1 MIIKV
6 YRSNL
11 SRMNVWVRWHT
22 FFLNW
27 TQKRLNERQFLILS
41 SAMIG
46 LTAGMAAVIL
56 KTFVHYI
63 GEALTDN
70 RTFISQYYLYPFFPL
85 VGLLLVVTYVKRFHQ
100 GKLEKGTAFVLYSI
114 SRKSSLLA
122 PVHMF
127 AHVISSGITI
137 GFGGSSGLEAPIA
150 VTGAGI
156 GSNFSRTY
164 HLNYKNRT
172 LLLSCGAAAGIAA
185 AFNAPIA
192 GVLFAI
198 EVLLIDIS
206 ATAFIPLIIA
216 AAIGTLCSKVV
227 LKEGIL
233 MSFTMQQAFNFA
245 NLHFYLLLGIL
256 SGFISIYHARMFMRI
271 DAAFEHVQ
279 RPYVK
284 ALIGGMI
291 LMILIFLFPPLFG
304 EGYASIISLSNSNTE
319 NLILNSAFRDILHN
333 EWLVLLFIGA
343 MVFMKAIATAATLS
357 GGGNGG
363 NFAPSLMVGAFSGF
377 VFSRAINLTGI
388 AKLPESNFTL
398 VAMAGVMTGVMHAP
412 LTAIFLIAEITG
424 GYGLMIPLM
433 IVSSVAYVAVKI
445 FDPDSI
451 DTKKLA
457 RKGELITHDRDKKIL
472 SYITLEGI
480 LEKDFQPINE
490 KARLRELITII
501 EKSHRNI
508 YPVLTDDQKLAG
520 IIQLDSIREI
530 MFHQELYDQVLIK
543 ELMQKPPAVIS
554 VNESM
559 ESVMQKFD
567 DTHAWNL
574 PVVSGGVYAG
584 FISKSVIFN
593 KYRTQLIER
602 SVQ

>member
-1 MIIKV
+1 
-6 YRSNL
+6 
-11 SRMNVWVRWHT
+11 
-22 FFLNW
+22 
-27 TQKRLNERQFLILS
+27 
-41 SAMIG
+41 MIG
-46 LTAGMAAVIL
+46 LTAGLAAVIL

-63 GEALTDN
+63 HDALTDN
-70 RTFISQYYLYPFFPL
+70 TTFISQYYLYPFFPL
-85 VGLLLVVTYVKRFHQ
+85 IGLLIVVTYVKRFHK
-100 GKLEKGTAFVLYSI
+100 GALEKGTSFVLYSI

-122 PVHMF
+122 PLHMF
-127 AHVISSGITI
+127 AHVITSGITI

-150 VTGAGI
+150 VTGAAI

-227 LKEGIL
+227 LQQGIL
-233 MSFTMQQAFNFA
+233 MSFTTQQAFDFSNTPY
-245 NLHFYLLLGIL
+245 YLLLGL
-256 SGFISIYHARMFMRI
+256 FAGFISIYHSRVF
-271 DAAFEHVQ
+271 VQ
-279 RPYVK
+279 VDNLFDKIKQPYAK
-284 ALIGGMI
+284 AITGGALLI
-291 LMILIFLFPPLFG
+291 LLIFLFPPLFG
-304 EGYASIISLSNSNTE
+304 EGYDSIISLSESNTQS
-319 NLILNSAFRDILHN
+319 LLLNSAFRDYLNN
-333 EWLVLLFIGA
+333 EWLVLLFIGGI
-343 MVFMKAIATAATLS
+343 VFIKVFATAATLS

-377 VFSRAINLTGI
+377 VFARFVNLTGFT
-388 AKLPESNFTL
+388 KLPESNFTL

-433 IVSSVAYVAVKI
+433 IVSSVAYVVVKI
-445 FDPDSI
+445 FEPDSI

-457 RKGELITHDRDKKIL
+457 KKGELISHDRDKRIL
-472 SYITLEGI
+472 SYITLETI
-480 LEKDFQPINE
+480 LEKDFQPVYE
-490 KARLRELITII
+490 KAKLRELITII
-501 EKSHRNI
+501 EKSHRNV
-508 YPVLTDDQKLAG
+508 YPVITETNQLVG

-530 MFHQELYDQVLIK
+530 MFHQELYDTVLIK
-543 ELMQKPPAVIS
+543 ELMQKPAAIIS
-554 VNESM
+554 MNESM
-559 ESVMQKFD
+559 GSIMQKFD
-567 DTHAWNL
+567 KTHAWNL
-574 PVVSGGVYAG
+574 PVVSNGTYAG
-584 FISKSVIFN
+584 FISKSEIFN
-593 KYRTQLIER
+593 KYRNHLIER

>member
-1 MIIKV
+1 
-6 YRSNL
+6 
-11 SRMNVWVRWHT
+11 MNVWVRWHT
-22 FFLNW
+22 FFLDW

-46 LTAGMAAVIL
+46 LTAGLAAVIL

-63 GEALTDN
+63 HDALTDN
-70 RTFISQYYLYPFFPL
+70 TTFISQYYLYPFFPL
-85 VGLLLVVTYVKRFHQ
+85 IGLLLVVTYVKRFHN
-100 GKLEKGTAFVLYSI
+100 GSLEKGTAFILYSI

-122 PVHMF
+122 PVHMI
-127 AHVISSGITI
+127 AHVITSGMTI

-227 LKEGIL
+227 LQQGIL
-233 MSFTMQQAFNFA
+233 MSFTTQQAFDFGNTPY
-245 NLHFYLLLGIL
+245 YLLLGL
-256 SGFISIYHARMFMRI
+256 FAGFISIYHSRVFVRI
-271 DAAFEHVQ
+271 DNLFSKINQ
-279 RPYVK
+279 PYAK
-284 ALIGGMI
+284 AIIGGVI

-304 EGYASIISLSNSNTE
+304 EGYSSIISLSESNTQS
-319 NLILNSAFRDILHN
+319 LLANSAFREYLNN
-333 EWLVLLFIGA
+333 EWLILLFIGVI
-343 MVFMKAIATAATLS
+343 VFMKVFATAATLS

-377 VFSRAINLTGI
+377 VFARFVNLTGFT
-388 AKLPESNFTL
+388 KLPESNFTL

-433 IVSSVAYVAVKI
+433 IVSSVAYVVVKI
-445 FDPDSI
+445 FEPDSI

-457 RKGELITHDRDKKIL
+457 KKGELITHDRDKKIL

-480 LEKDFQPINE
+480 IEKDFQTVQE

-508 YPVLTDDQKLAG
+508 YPVVTEDNKLTG
-520 IIQLDSIREI
+520 IILLDSIREI
-530 MFHQELYDQVLIK
+530 MFHQELYDKVFIK
-543 ELMQKPPAVIS
+543 ELMQKPPAIIS
-554 VNESM
+554 MDESM
-559 ESVMQKFD
+559 ESVMRKFD
-567 DTHAWNL
+567 ETNAWNL
-574 PVVSGGVYAG
+574 PVVSKGVYAG

-593 KYRTQLIER
+593 KYRNHLIER
-602 SVQ
+602 SVH

>member
-1 MIIKV
+1 
-6 YRSNL
+6 
-11 SRMNVWVRWHT
+11 MNVWVRWHT

-27 TQKRLNERQFLILS
+27 TQKRLSERQFLILS

-46 LTAGMAAVIL
+46 LTAGLAAVVL

-63 GEALTDN
+63 HDALTDN
-70 RTFISQYYLYPFFPL
+70 TTFISQYYLYPFFPMI
-85 VGLLLVVTYVKRFHQ
+85 GLLLVVFYVKRFHQ
-100 GKLEKGTAFVLYSI
+100 GRLEKGTSFVLYSI

-122 PVHMF
+122 PFHMF
-127 AHVISSGITI
+127 AHVITSAVTI

-150 VTGAGI
+150 VTGASI

-227 LKEGIL
+227 LQQGIL
-233 MSFTMQQAFNFA
+233 MSFTTQQAFDFN
-245 NLHFYLLLGIL
+245 NTLYYILLGL
-256 SGFISIYHARMFMRI
+256 FAGLISIYHTRLFVRVDSLFERI
-271 DAAFEHVQ
+271 NNSYA
-279 RPYVK
+279 K
-284 ALIGGMI
+284 ALSGGTLLI
-291 LMILIFLFPPLFG
+291 VLIFIFPPLFG
-304 EGYASIISLSNSNTE
+304 EGYSGIISLSESSTQS
-319 NLILNSAFRDILHN
+319 LLLNSAFRDYLN
-333 EWLVLLFIGA
+333 SEWLVLLFIGA
-343 MVFMKAIATAATLS
+343 IVFIKVFATAATLS

-377 VFSRAINLTGI
+377 VFARFVNLTGFT
-388 AKLPESNFTL
+388 KLPESNFTL

-433 IVSSVAYVAVKI
+433 IVASVSYVVVKI
-445 FDPDSI
+445 FEPDSI

-457 RKGELITHDRDKKIL
+457 KKGELISHDRDKRIL

-480 LEKDFQPINE
+480 LEKDFQPVQE
-490 KARLRELITII
+490 KARLRELIAII
-501 EKSHRNI
+501 EKSHRNV
-508 YPVLTDDQKLAG
+508 YPVVTEDNKLVG
-520 IIQLDSIREI
+520 LIQLDAIREI
-530 MFHQELYDQVLIK
+530 MFHQELYDKVLIK
-543 ELMQKPPAVIS
+543 ELMQKPAAVIS
-554 VNESM
+554 IDESM
-559 ESVMQKFD
+559 ENVMQKFD

-574 PVVSGGVYAG
+574 PVVSKGVYTG

-593 KYRTQLIER
+593 KYRNHLIER

>member
-1 MIIKV
+1 
-6 YRSNL
+6 
-11 SRMNVWVRWHT
+11 MNVWVRWHT
-22 FFLNW
+22 FFLSW

-46 LTAGMAAVIL
+46 LTAGLAAIVL

-63 GEALTDN
+63 HDALTDN

-85 VGLLLVVTYVKRFHQ
+85 IGLILVVAYVNRFHK
-100 GKLEKGTAFVLYSI
+100 GSLERGTSFIQYSI

-122 PVHMF
+122 PLHMI
-127 AHVISSGITI
+127 AHVITSGITI

-150 VTGAGI
+150 VTGAAI

-227 LKEGIL
+227 LEEGIL
-233 MSFTMQQAFNFA
+233 MSFSSQQSFAFN
-245 NLHFYLLLGIL
+245 NTPYYLLLGL
-256 SGFISIYHARMFMRI
+256 FCGLISIYHSRVYVRM
-271 DAAFEHVQ
+271 DNAFDNVKHA
-279 RPYVK
+279 YAK
-284 ALIGGMI
+284 ALIGGTL

-304 EGYASIISLSNSNTE
+304 EGYNSIIALSDSNTQS
-319 NLILNSAFRDILHN
+319 LLTNSAFREYLNN
-333 EWLVLLFIGA
+333 EWLILLFIGA
-343 MVFMKAIATAATLS
+343 IVFIKVFATAATLS
-357 GGGNGG
+357 SGGNGG
-363 NFAPSLMVGAFSGF
+363 NFAPSLMVGAFAGF
-377 VFSRAINLTGI
+377 FFSRFVNLTGFS
-388 AKLPESNFTL
+388 KLPESNFTL

-433 IVSSVAYVAVKI
+433 IVASASYVVVKI
-445 FDPDSI
+445 IDPDSI

-457 RKGELITHDRDKKIL
+457 QKGEVITHDRDKKIL

-480 LEKDFQPINE
+480 IEKDFQPVQE
-490 KARLRELITII
+490 KGRLRELIGVI

-508 YPVLTDDQKLAG
+508 YPVITEDNKLAG
-520 IIQLDSIREI
+520 IILLDSIREI
-530 MFHQELYDQVLIK
+530 MFQHALYDSVLIK
-543 ELMQKPPAVIS
+543 ELMQKPLAIIS
-554 VNESM
+554 ADESM
-559 ESVMQKFD
+559 ESVMKKFD
-567 DTHAWNL
+567 DTGAWNL
-574 PVVSGGVYAG
+574 PVVAKGTYVG
-584 FISKSVIFN
+584 FVSKSVIFN
-593 KYRTQLIER
+593 KYRTHLIER

>member
-1 MIIKV
+1 MK
-6 YRSNL
+6 
-11 SRMNVWVRWHT
+11 VWVRWHT

-27 TQKRLNERQFLILS
+27 TQKRLSERQFLILS

-46 LTAGMAAVIL
+46 FTAGLAAVIL

-63 GEALTDN
+63 DEALTDN
-70 RTFISQYYLYPFFPL
+70 TTFISQYYLYPFFPL
-85 VGLLLVVTYVKRFHQ
+85 IGLLLVVTYINRFHK

-127 AHVISSGITI
+127 AHVITSGITI

-227 LKEGIL
+227 LKQGIL
-233 MSFTMQQAFNFA
+233 MSFTTQQAFNFG
-245 NLHFYLLLGIL
+245 NTHFYILLGL
-256 SGFISIYHARMFMRI
+256 FAGFISIYHSRTFMKI
-271 DAAFEHVQ
+271 DGAFDTIN

-284 ALIGGMI
+284 AIAGGLL
-291 LMILIFLFPPLFG
+291 LMALIFLFPPLFG
-304 EGYASIISLSNSNTE
+304 EGYSSIISLSESNTQS
-319 NLILNSAFRDILHN
+319 LLANSAFKDLLTNDWYI
-333 EWLVLLFIGA
+333 LLFIGA

-363 NFAPSLMVGAFSGF
+363 NFAPSLMIGAFSG
-377 VFSRAINLTGI
+377 
-388 AKLPESNFTL
+388 
-398 VAMAGVMTGVMHAP
+398 
-412 LTAIFLIAEITG
+412 
-424 GYGLMIPLM
+424 
-433 IVSSVAYVAVKI
+433 
-445 FDPDSI
+445 
-451 DTKKLA
+451 
-457 RKGELITHDRDKKIL
+457 
-472 SYITLEGI
+472 
-480 LEKDFQPINE
+480 
-490 KARLRELITII
+490 
-501 EKSHRNI
+501 
-508 YPVLTDDQKLAG
+508 
-520 IIQLDSIREI
+520 
-530 MFHQELYDQVLIK
+530 
-543 ELMQKPPAVIS
+543 
-554 VNESM
+554 
-559 ESVMQKFD
+559 
-567 DTHAWNL
+567 
-574 PVVSGGVYAG
+574 
-584 FISKSVIFN
+584 
-593 KYRTQLIER
+593 
-602 SVQ
+602 

>member
-1 MIIKV
+1 
-6 YRSNL
+6 
-11 SRMNVWVRWHT
+11 MNVWVRWHT
-22 FFLNW
+22 FFLDW

-46 LTAGMAAVIL
+46 LTAGLAAVIL

-63 GEALTDN
+63 HDALTDN
-70 RTFISQYYLYPFFPL
+70 TTFISQYYLYPFFPL
-85 VGLLLVVTYVKRFHQ
+85 IGLLIVVTYVKRFHK
-100 GKLEKGTAFVLYSI
+100 GALEKGTSFVLYSI

-122 PVHMF
+122 PLHMF
-127 AHVISSGITI
+127 AHVITSGITI

-150 VTGAGI
+150 VTGAAI

-227 LKEGIL
+227 LQQGIL
-233 MSFTMQQAFNFA
+233 MSFTTQQAFDFSNTPY
-245 NLHFYLLLGIL
+245 YLLLGL
-256 SGFISIYHARMFMRI
+256 FAGFISIYHSRVF
-271 DAAFEHVQ
+271 VQ
-279 RPYVK
+279 VDNLFDKIKQPYAK
-284 ALIGGMI
+284 AITGGALLI
-291 LMILIFLFPPLFG
+291 LLIFLFPPLFG
-304 EGYASIISLSNSNTE
+304 EGYDSIISLSESNTQS
-319 NLILNSAFRDILHN
+319 LLLNSAFRDYLNN
-333 EWLVLLFIGA
+333 EWLVLLFIGGI
-343 MVFMKAIATAATLS
+343 VFIKVFATAATLS

-377 VFSRAINLTGI
+377 VFARFVNLTGFT
-388 AKLPESNFTL
+388 KLPESNFTL

-433 IVSSVAYVAVKI
+433 IVSSVAYVVVKI
-445 FDPDSI
+445 FEPDSI

-457 RKGELITHDRDKKIL
+457 KKGELISHDRDKRIL
-472 SYITLEGI
+472 SYITLETI
-480 LEKDFQPINE
+480 LEKDFQPVYE
-490 KARLRELITII
+490 KAKLRELITII
-501 EKSHRNI
+501 EKSHRNV
-508 YPVLTDDQKLAG
+508 YPVITETNQLVG

-530 MFHQELYDQVLIK
+530 MFHQELYDTVLIK
-543 ELMQKPPAVIS
+543 ELMQKPAAIIS
-554 VNESM
+554 MNESM
-559 ESVMQKFD
+559 GSIMQKFD
-567 DTHAWNL
+567 KTHAWNL
-574 PVVSGGVYAG
+574 PVVSNGTYAG
-584 FISKSVIFN
+584 FISKSEIFN
-593 KYRTQLIER
+593 KYRNHLIER

>member
-1 MIIKV
+1 
-6 YRSNL
+6 
-11 SRMNVWVRWHT
+11 
-22 FFLNW
+22 
-27 TQKRLNERQFLILS
+27 
-41 SAMIG
+41 MIG
-46 LTAGMAAVIL
+46 LTAGLAAVIL

-63 GEALTDN
+63 HDALTDN
-70 RTFISQYYLYPFFPL
+70 TTFISQYYLYPFFPL
-85 VGLLLVVTYVKRFHQ
+85 MGLLIVVTYVKRFHK
-100 GKLEKGTAFVLYSI
+100 GALEKGTSFVLYSI

-127 AHVISSGITI
+127 AHVITSGITI

-150 VTGAGI
+150 VTGAAI

-227 LKEGIL
+227 LQQGIL
-233 MSFTMQQAFNFA
+233 MSFTTQQAFDFSNT
-245 NLHFYLLLGIL
+245 LFYALLGL
-256 SGFISIYHARMFMRI
+256 FAGFISIYHSRLFLRMDNLFDNVR
-271 DAAFEHVQ
+271 Q
-279 RPYVK
+279 PYAK
-284 ALIGGMI
+284 ALFGGSI
-291 LMILIFLFPPLFG
+291 LILLIFLFPPLFG
-304 EGYASIISLSNSNTE
+304 EGYDSIISLSQSNTQS
-319 NLILNSAFRDILHN
+319 LLVNSAFRDYLDS

-343 MVFMKAIATAATLS
+343 IIFIKVFATAATLS

-377 VFSRAINLTGI
+377 VFARFVNLTGFT
-388 AKLPESNFTL
+388 KLPESNFTL

-433 IVSSVAYVAVKI
+433 IVSSVAYVVVKI
-445 FDPDSI
+445 FEPDSI

-457 RKGELITHDRDKKIL
+457 KKGELISHDRDKRIL
-472 SYITLEGI
+472 SYITLETI
-480 LEKDFQPINE
+480 LEKDFQPVYE
-490 KARLRELITII
+490 KAKLRELITII
-501 EKSHRNI
+501 EKSHRNV
-508 YPVLTDDQKLAG
+508 YPVITENNKLVG

-530 MFHQELYDQVLIK
+530 MFHQELYDTVLIK
-543 ELMQKPPAVIS
+543 ELMQKPVAVLS
-554 VNESM
+554 LDESM

-567 DTHAWNL
+567 ETHAWNL
-574 PVVSGGVYAG
+574 PVVSNGTYAG

-593 KYRTQLIER
+593 KYRNHLIER